1 MTATKLK
8 QVQTHLNSTL
18 MALKIVEDQIKSDVE
33 QNDVKLAEIAS
44 SLDHPDILGHQHDT
58 VTSLKPKVAEMA
70 RRTQAELCKVEKSMT
85 ELEAES
91 KTRFVIQLQE
101 TSTNSSISTI
111 PLFYDG
117 FVLSDIESS
126 DSVKRP
132 LSVLSHIVY
141 SILNEKNV
149 SILPIGSQ
157 ATSDV
162 IEPSVFEPAK
172 NHKSSVP
179 MGNIPKPAAT
189 STIPRGMQSGSS
201 FVIGQSIF
209 TFKFQYLGKMIGG
222 EVRVV
227 PTPSFDNI
235 LLMKLGNACF
245 RKPTNYVTDLTKV
258 NSFR

>member
-8 QVQTHLNSTL
+8 QVQAHLNSTL
-18 MALKIVEDQIKSDVE
+18 MSLKIVEDQIKSDME
-33 QNDVKLAEIAS
+33 LNDVKLAEIAS

-70 RRTQAELCKVEKSMT
+70 RRSHNELRKVEKSMA

-91 KTRFVIQLQE
+91 KTRFAIQLQDA
-101 TSTNSSISTI
+101 STNSSISTI

-141 SILNEKNV
+141 SVLNEKNV
-149 SILPIGSQ
+149 SILPLGSQ

-162 IEPSVFEPAK
+162 IESSVFEPAK
-172 NHKSSVP
+172 NHKSSA
-179 MGNIPKPAAT
+179 GNIPKTAAIST

-227 PTPSFDNI
+227 PTPAFDNI

-258 NSFR
+258 NYFK